1 MSDDFLPVTPHDLL
15 ALDLTALVG
24 RPVEDARQVVEAAG
38 GRLRTVAPGGALTMD
53 YRPDRVTLEVI
64 DDLVTAVHG
73 LG

>member
-1 MSDDFLPVTPHDLL
+1 MSDEFLPVTPHDLL
-15 ALDLTALVG
+15 ALDLSALVG
-24 RPVEDARQVVEAAG
+24 QPVEDARQVVEAAG